1 MQIGIGIILTTFFS
15 LLLLYICAPKQ
26 IEEMPAFIDANP
38 AKRERPCGKVLWAYN
53 DKYVIITCEMC
64 PYVITL
70 SIFNRTSG
78 DITIDLSQTTFIDQL
93 KRRVGVK
100 SACKL
105 PAPVVIKKKAIATFD
120 LLPLTQMFSGR
131 YWGPSYSKEQL
142 QDNVYLNIPI
152 MLKRDCVDYRI
163 EFPSTAFYSG
173 KTDIREVYERTEGA
187 FGKTARQRRG
197 ICIDLMD
204 IIDHVRRYN
213 YDNYPSIL
221 DYLIYEEEMKPKY
234 IGSRLYDTCPT
245 HWVL

>member
-26 IEEMPAFIDANP
+26 IEEMPAFIDAKP
-38 AKRERPCGKVLWAYN
+38 TKRERHGGKVLWVYN
-53 DKYVIITCEMC
+53 DKYMIITCEMC
-64 PYVITL
+64 PYVISL
-70 SIFNRTSG
+70 SIFNRTSA
-78 DITIDLSQTTFIDQL
+78 DITINLSQTTFIDQL

-120 LLPLTQMFSGR
+120 LLPLTQIFSGR
-131 YWGPSYSKEQL
+131 YWGPSDSKEQL
-142 QDNVYLNIPI
+142 QDNVYLNMPI
-152 MLKRDCVDYRI
+152 IFKRDCVDYRI

-173 KTDIREVYERTEGA
+173 KTDIKEVYERTEGA

>member
-38 AKRERPCGKVLWAYN
+38 AKRERPGGKVLWAYN

-70 SIFNRTSG
+70 SIFNRTSA

-105 PAPVVIKKKAIATFD
+105 PAPVVIKKKTIATFD

-131 YWGPSYSKEQL
+131 YWGPSDSKEQL
-142 QDNVYLNIPI
+142 QDNVYLNMPI
-152 MLKRDCVDYRI
+152 MFKRDCVDYRI
-163 EFPSTAFYSG
+163 EFPSTSFYCG

-204 IIDHVRRYN
+204 IAN
-213 YDNYPSIL
+213 YFKDSKFELPSIFQ
-221 DYLIYEEEMKPKY
+221 YLVYEYEMNVP
-234 IGSRLYDTCPT
+234 RLPYWLFEIDFSKE
-245 HWVL
+245 WKS

>member
-1 MQIGIGIILTTFFS
+1 MQIGIGLILTTFFS

-38 AKRERPCGKVLWAYN
+38 AKRERPGGKVLWVYN
-53 DKYVIITCEMC
+53 DMYVIITCEMC

-70 SIFNRTSG
+70 SIFNRTSA

-105 PAPVVIKKKAIATFD
+105 PAPAVIKKKAIATFD

-131 YWGPSYSKEQL
+131 YWGPSDGKEQL
-142 QDNVYLNIPI
+142 QENVYLNMPI
-152 MLKRDCVDYRI
+152 MFKRDCVDYRI

-173 KTDIREVYERTEGA
+173 KADIREVYERTEGA

-234 IGSRLYDTCPT
+234 IGSRLYETCPT